1 MELEVFFN
9 GKKQNFKIIIVT
21 PYKFIF
27 HFTKTLSS
35 FYSAPDSKVYIF
47 IFEVTLRNLSHL
59 N

>member
-1 MELEVFFN
+1 MELKVLFN

-35 FYSAPDSKVYIF
+35 FYSKVYIF